1 MSKRIYHVRSKA
13 GAEHLVRA
21 HSPAS
26 AIKKAAEGHY
36 TAEPAQQETIVA
48 LMKKGHDVVDAE
60 QPELPL
66 EGNTAT

>member
-1 MSKRIYHVRSKA
+1 MSKRIYFVRSKA
-13 GAEHLVRA
+13 GARHLIRA

-36 TAEPAQQETIVA
+36 TAEPASQETIVE
-48 LMKKGHDVVDAE
+48 LLKKGHDVIDATAE

-66 EGNTAT
+66 AEAT